1 MRPPVSPAGHSSP
14 KEALPR
20 RRSKKITPGAPSK
33 KGPEHK
39 QKDSVPYGFPTRK
52 KKMDKRNPTQHRMTR
67 RAAAHD
73 YTQPGIYH
81 ITLHVADGLG
91 HPFGQVVGNLNAP
104 DGSADAPHVA
114 LTPLGKMVEHEL
126 LTAITAHYPM
136 VTIQEHI
143 VMPEHIH
150 CLMVVQDKILSSHG
164 KTTHV
169 GQIIAGFK
177 KGCNRIYWEM
187 TGQAA
192 GICDGKTVAH
202 TTPTITEGT
211 PTSAAIAAA
220 PAGTPSLAAPN
231 AAPACPPALAALN
244 DAPAG
249 TPPIAASAWAGSVPG
264 GFPAGYKVPSS
275 ACSGKHPLFDPGYCD
290 VMPVDAAQLATQR
303 QYIAA
308 NPRCRLL
315 RQQQHLRPERGGVAT
330 ALFPAALRGYL
341 QRECPPHLVT
351 TGTLDALETRLL
363 QAPDG
368 SITCDTFGDRAL
380 LARRLLPVVCH
391 RKDASRFAQQQR
403 RCLEEAARGAVLIS
417 ARIAQGEQ
425 AILDEAMRSTY
436 TVALITDNGF
446 PERYHPSQDR
456 LHLCA
461 AGRLLLITPWQY
473 RYHPEDA
480 SIDVPSCKA
489 MNSLAQALARQKDT
503 WWQQQ

>member
-1 MRPPVSPAGHSSP
+1 
-14 KEALPR
+14 
-20 RRSKKITPGAPSK
+20 
-33 KGPEHK
+33 
-39 QKDSVPYGFPTRK
+39 
-52 KKMDKRNPTQHRMTR
+52 
-67 RAAAHD
+67 
-73 YTQPGIYH
+73 
-81 ITLHVADGLG
+81 
-91 HPFGQVVGNLNAP
+91 
-104 DGSADAPHVA
+104 
-114 LTPLGKMVEHEL
+114 
-126 LTAITAHYPM
+126 
-136 VTIQEHI
+136 
-143 VMPEHIH
+143 
-150 CLMVVQDKILSSHG
+150 
-164 KTTHV
+164 
-169 GQIIAGFK
+169 
-177 KGCNRIYWEM
+177 
-187 TGQAA
+187 
-192 GICDGKTVAH
+192 
-202 TTPTITEGT
+202 
-211 PTSAAIAAA
+211 
-220 PAGTPSLAAPN
+220 
-231 AAPACPPALAALN
+231 
-244 DAPAG
+244 
-249 TPPIAASAWAGSVPG
+249 
-264 GFPAGYKVPSS
+264 
-275 ACSGKHPLFDPGYCD
+275 
-290 VMPVDAAQLATQR
+290 MPVDAAQLATQR

-351 TGTLDALETRLL
+351 TGTLDALQARLL

-425 AILDEAMRSTY
+425 AIMDEAMRSTY
-436 TVALITDNGF
+436 PVALITDNGF

-456 LHLCA
+456 LQLCA

-503 WWQQQ
+503 WWQRP